1 MDLRGSVRIC
11 EHKGLSAVQR
21 NGQTTNPRSQN
32 YRFHNNA
39 HGDVGRQLGKGD
51 PNCKHGISGV
61 VTPKWGLVTGCG
73 AHIKGSWVA
82 KSGSCRQDQLPE

>member
-21 NGQTTNPRSQN
+21 NGQTTNQRSQN

-39 HGDVGRQLGKGD
+39 RYDVERQLGNGD
-51 PNCKHGISGV
+51 PNCKHGISKVWSPLNGV
-61 VTPKWGLVTGCG
+61 LL
-73 AHIKGSWVA
+73 
-82 KSGSCRQDQLPE
+82 QDEGRM

>member
-11 EHKGLSAVQR
+11 EHKGLSAVRR
-21 NGQTTNPRSQN
+21 NGQTTNQRSQN

-39 HGDVGRQLGKGD
+39 HGDVGRQLSKGD

-61 VTPKWGLVTGCG
+61 VTPKWGLVTGSG

>member
-11 EHKGLSAVQR
+11 EHKGLSAVRR

-39 HGDVGRQLGKGD
+39 HGNVGEAVGQGRPQLQTWD
-51 PNCKHGISGV
+51 
-61 VTPKWGLVTGCG
+61 KWGG
-73 AHIKGSWVA
+73 HS
-82 KSGSCRQDQLPE
+82 

>member
-11 EHKGLSAVQR
+11 EHKGLSAVRR
-21 NGQTTNPRSQN
+21 NGQTTNQRSQITDSTTM
-32 YRFHNNA
+32 HTPMW
-39 HGDVGRQLGKGD
+39 GRQLGKGD

-61 VTPKWGLVTGCG
+61 VTSKWGLVTGCG